1 MSLKRSL
8 MLLND
13 GGEDLRARTHTG
25 CLSDT
30 ARGRAA
36 PGARVKPTA
45 SVRFIVFNLNEQPE
59 QYDTI
64 YTETVYRTDYSGQ
77 TAELHRVDRKFDVR
91 A

>member
-59 QYDTI
+59 QYRTI
-64 YTETVYRTDYSGQ
+64 RYITETVYRT
-77 TAELHRVDRKFDVR
+77 VDKQPSYTE
-91 A
+91 